1 MGMRWWRTSACER
14 AMQWISLDL
23 DGELSQLEQAALA
36 RHLDACD
43 RCREVGAD
51 VDAFTLLLRDA
62 PLVELERPVV
72 VAAPR
77 RARAQ
82 VARRAAVSV
91 AFAGLAGVAAL
102 GGLLL
107 TSGGTNVHSAL
118 SFRNAQ
124 EQQRFAHVEARRLE
138 PAVFVVAK
146 PTVQSFATRV
156 LV

>member
-1 MGMRWWRTSACER
+1 MGMRWWRTNACER

-36 RHLDACD
+36 RHVDACD
-43 RCREVGAD
+43 RCREVTTE
-51 VDAFTLLLRDA
+51 VSAFTQLIRAA
-62 PLVELERPVV
+62 PLVELERPVA

-82 VARRAAVSV
+82 VARRAAVSL
-91 AFAGLAGVAAL
+91 AFAALAGVAAL
-102 GGLLL
+102 GGIVL
-107 TSGGTNVHSAL
+107 TSGGTNAHSAL

-124 EQQRFAHVEARRLE
+124 EQRRFAHVEARRLE

-146 PTVQSFATRV
+146 PTVQSFAPRV